1 MGRSVACSSAP
12 LSTQRLMPLTPT
24 AYYNAGSAALVL
36 VLIALVVG
44 GFLWWRSKR
53 RAARGL
59 ALATHEEHIPLNSA
73 LADEDRDFEES
84 LGRELGHTSK
94 VDVVRVRTCLCLG
107 CPCGRTVR
115 FRVWWRW

>member
-1 MGRSVACSSAP
+1 
-12 LSTQRLMPLTPT
+12 MPLTPT

-73 LADEDRDFEES
+73 LADEDRASVDGFRPRKGKERASELPEEEAIFEVGDDEDARTP
-84 LGRELGHTSK
+84 LTAGHRS
-94 VDVVRVRTCLCLG
+94 
-107 CPCGRTVR
+107 
-115 FRVWWRW
+115 